1 MTTLLVLGGTA
12 WLGREVARAGAAQG
26 LQVTCLARGE
36 SGKPADDVEWVAADR
51 GLPGAYAAVCERS
64 WDAVVDVSW
73 QPGYV
78 RSALEALGGRARH
91 WAYVSSCSVYA
102 DHSTP
107 DADESAALLAA
118 VEGDV
123 AAREQY
129 GEAKVACELACQEVV
144 GDRLLVAR
152 SGLIA
157 GYGDPSDRFGYW
169 AARFAAAAEGHPA
182 WSQSPA
188 VLVPDEPD
196 LPTQTVDV
204 HDLARWLVQ
213 VGIDGT
219 VGTMNAAGPRVPLH
233 ELVETSR
240 RAAGYAGPV
249 AAVPSS
255 WLLRQ
260 GVAEYMGPR
269 SLPLWIVDP
278 AWRGFSAR
286 DASAAQAAGLTSR
299 PLEELVDAALRW
311 ERQRGLDRDRAAGL
325 SPAEEAE
332 LLRVRAA

>member
-1 MTTLLVLGGTA
+1 M
-12 WLGREVARAGAAQG
+12 
-26 LQVTCLARGE
+26 
-36 SGKPADDVEWVAADR
+36 
-51 GLPGAYAAVCERS
+51 
-64 WDAVVDVSW
+64 DVSW

-78 RSALEALGGRARH
+78 RSALEALGERSRH
-91 WAYVSSCSVYA
+91 WVYVSSCSVYA
-102 DHSTP
+102 DHSRP
-107 DADESAALLAA
+107 EADETAGLLAA

-123 AAREQY
+123 ATREQY
-129 GEAKVACELACQEVV
+129 GEAKVACELACQDAL

-169 AARFAAAAEGHPA
+169 AGRFSAAAEGHPA
-182 WSQSPA
+182 WTASPA

-196 LPTQTVDV
+196 LPTQAVDV
-204 HDLARWLVQ
+204 RDLARWLVRA
-213 VGIDGT
+213 GLEGT

-233 ELVETSR
+233 EVLTASR
-240 RAAGYAGPV
+240 RVAGFDGPV
-249 AAVPSS
+249 ELVPSS
-255 WLLRQ
+255 WLLRH

-286 DASAAQAAGLTSR
+286 DASAARAAGLTSR
-299 PLEELVDAALRW
+299 PLEELVGAALRW
-311 ERQRGLDRDRAAGL
+311 ERERGLDRDRSAGL

-332 LLRVRAA
+332 LLRARAA